1 MTKLSITDLFG
12 TKSELVLVLAIIAI
26 LLILF
31 VPIPAFFLDF
41 LITLNFSIGLLILLM
56 TFYIDRPVGFSTF
69 PTLLLIATLFRLALN
84 ISATRLILS
93 NGDAGNVIDAVGQF
107 VVGGNYIIG
116 LVVFFILIIV
126 QYVVVTNGAQRVA
139 EVAAR
144 FTLDSMPGKQMSID
158 ADLNMGIIT
167 EQEAQ
172 QRRHQ
177 LSQEASFYGAMDGAS
192 KFVKGD
198 AIAGIIIVL
207 IDILGGLAV
216 GVGQQSLS
224 WSEAL
229 HTYTLLTVGDG
240 IVTQIPALIL
250 STATGIIVTRAASD
264 SFLGQEITSQVAK
277 YPKSLSLVVLALIGL
292 FFVNGMP
299 FFPIFLVCAIA
310 AYLLYKALTVDEQT
324 TVDETKAEVNTD
336 QEAQLYSDMTVVPLE
351 IMVGTQLAESYGK
364 DSSLFMEKIQSFRK
378 QYAIECGIVIPKVKV
393 VINPKINDCSYEIKI
408 QGGRVD
414 SSEIYPD
421 RKLAISANTSI
432 ELPGIKGH
440 DPSYH
445 LPAVWIA
452 EEHVELARQQQCTI
466 VDATTVL
473 FTHFTEVV
481 RRHSSELI
489 TRQETEQLLSVIK
502 QAQPGLYEEVV
513 PNVLTLTDIQKV
525 FGYLAAEGVSIRN
538 VQQIFE
544 ALADFGRQTKD
555 ILQLAEMTRKPLGRI
570 ICEPLLSK
578 ESALHVLT
586 LAPGLEQSLHQA
598 IRSSEE
604 GNSIILPPNVL
615 EQLLLK
621 LAKAAEQMMKG
632 GLKPVLLCSSQIRRP
647 VKKLTE
653 RMLSQLTVISM
664 VEVPSIVD
672 IRSFQ
677 LINIEKASIG
687 LQQEVADG

>member
-1 MTKLSITDLFG
+1 MTKFSVTDLFG

-41 LITLNFSIGLLILLM
+41 LIILNFSIGLLILLM

-93 NGDAGNVIDAVGQF
+93 NGDAGNVIDAVGHF

-172 QRRHQ
+172 KRRHM

-216 GVGQQSLS
+216 GVGQQSMG

-277 YPKSLSLVVLALIGL
+277 YPKSLALVVLALIGL

-299 FFPIFLVCAIA
+299 FFPIFFVFAIA
-310 AYLLYKALTVDEQT
+310 GYLLYKALTSADELTDDDEPATKQEGADQDEQ
-324 TVDETKAEVNTD
+324 
-336 QEAQLYSDMTVVPLE
+336 LYNELAVVPLE
-351 IMVGTQLAESYGK
+351 IVVGAQLAEAYGN
-364 DSSLFMEKIQSFRK
+364 DGSLFMEKIQSFRK
-378 QYAIECGIVIPKVKV
+378 QFAIESGIVIPTVRV
-393 VINPKINDCSYEIKI
+393 VINPKTSDCGYEIKI
-408 QGGRVD
+408 HGGRVD
-414 SSEIYPD
+414 SSEIHPD
-421 RKLAISANTSI
+421 RRLAISANTSI

-445 LPAVWIA
+445 LPAVWIE

-473 FTHFTEVV
+473 FTHFTEVI

-489 TRQETEQLLSVIK
+489 TRKETEQLLNSIK
-502 QAQPGLYEEVV
+502 QSQPSLYEEVV
-513 PNVLTLTDIQKV
+513 PNVLSLTDIQKV

-538 VQQIFE
+538 VQLIFE
-544 ALADFGRQTKD
+544 ALADYGRQTKD
-555 ILQLAEMTRKPLGRI
+555 ILQLAEMSRKPLGRI
-570 ICEPLLSK
+570 ICEPLLSN

-586 LAPGLEQSLHQA
+586 LSPELEQSLHQA
-598 IRSSEE
+598 IRTSEE
-604 GNSIILPPNVL
+604 GGSIVLPPNVL
-615 EQLLLK
+615 EQLLMK
-621 LAKAAEQMMKG
+621 LAKSAEQMMKS

-664 VEVPSIVD
+664 VEVPSIID

-677 LINIEKASIG
+677 LISVEMPAIG
-687 LQQEVADG
+687 QGVVDG